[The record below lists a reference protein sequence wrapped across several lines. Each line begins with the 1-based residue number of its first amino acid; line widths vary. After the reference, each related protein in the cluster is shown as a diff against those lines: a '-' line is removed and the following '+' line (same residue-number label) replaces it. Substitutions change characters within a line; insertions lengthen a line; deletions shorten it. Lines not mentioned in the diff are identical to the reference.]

1 VIQSCWIKENNGVNL
16 YFENRNEMKK
26 SFSKIATLFLLTVV
40 FSFVSIKANAQCP
53 MCKLSTEQ
61 NLKDG
66 GTAGKGLNKGI
77 LYMFAAP
84 YLMVG
89 TLGFIWWYN
98 RKKEEDDDDFES

>member
-1 VIQSCWIKENNGVNL
+1 
-16 YFENRNEMKK
+16 MKK
-26 SFSKIATLFLLTVV
+26 SVSKITTLLLLTIVL
-40 FSFVSIKANAQCP
+40 SFASIKANAQCP
-53 MCKLSTEQ
+53 MCKMSTEQ

-84 YLMVG
+84 YLMVA

-98 RKKEEDDDDFES
+98 RKEDEEDEFAA

>member
-1 VIQSCWIKENNGVNL
+1 MN
-16 YFENRNEMKK
+16 K
-26 SFSKIATLFLLTVV
+26 SFSKIITLLLFTLV
-40 FSFVSIKANAQCP
+40 FSFASINTNAQCP
-53 MCKLSTEQ
+53 MCKMSTEQ

-98 RKKEEDDDDFES
+98 RKKEEDDDIES

>member
-1 VIQSCWIKENNGVNL
+1 
-16 YFENRNEMKK
+16 MKK
-26 SFSKIATLFLLTVV
+26 SFSKITTLLLLIIV
-40 FSFVSIKANAQCP
+40 FSFSSVSTNAQCP
-53 MCKLSTEQ
+53 MCKMSTEQ

-84 YLMVG
+84 YLMVA

-98 RKKEEDDDDFES
+98 RKEDEEDEFAA

>member
-1 VIQSCWIKENNGVNL
+1 
-16 YFENRNEMKK
+16 MK
-26 SFSKIATLFLLTVV
+26 STLFKILTICLLTLL
-40 FSFVSIKANAQCP
+40 FSFKSIESTAQCP
-53 MCKLSTEQ
+53 MCKMSTEQ

-84 YLMVG
+84 YLLVG

-98 RKKEEDDDDFES
+98 RRKEDDVDFDEV

>member
-1 VIQSCWIKENNGVNL
+1 
-16 YFENRNEMKK
+16 MKK
-26 SFSKIATLFLLTVV
+26 SFFKILTLCLLT
-40 FSFVSIKANAQCP
+40 FTFTFASLNANAQCP
-53 MCKLSTEQ
+53 MCKMSAEQ

-84 YLMVG
+84 YLIVG

-98 RKKEEDDDDFES
+98 RRKEEELDFDEFDS